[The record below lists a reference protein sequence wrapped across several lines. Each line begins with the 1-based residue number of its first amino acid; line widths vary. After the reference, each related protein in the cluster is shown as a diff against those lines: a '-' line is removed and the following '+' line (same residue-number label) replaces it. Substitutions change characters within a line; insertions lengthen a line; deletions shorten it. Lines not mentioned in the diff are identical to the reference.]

1 MGFLLV
7 ETANFNMQ
15 IQNITR
21 SSIARRARRI
31 GRGGKRGTYSGKG
44 IKGQKSRAG
53 AKMRPAE
60 REILKKIPKLR
71 GYRFKSFRLQPATV
85 TLFDLEKKFSNGD
98 VVSPEILLNHKL
110 IKRQRG
116 RMPNRIKIL
125 GKGKLTKKL
134 TFKNILFSKAVEKAI
149 SNLVA

>member
-1 MGFLLV
+1 M
-7 ETANFNMQ
+7 ARDYDMQ
-15 IQNITR
+15 IHHITR
-21 SSIARRARRI
+21 SSATQKARRI

-53 AKMRPAE
+53 AKIRPAE

-71 GYRFKSFRLQPATV
+71 GYRFKSFRLQPETV
-85 TLFDLEKKFSNGD
+85 TLLDLEKKFNNGD
-98 VVSPEILLNHKL
+98 VVSPETLLAHKL

-116 RMPNRIKIL
+116 KMPNRVKIL

-134 TFKNILFSKAVEKAI
+134 TFKNILFSKTVEKMVG
-149 SNLVA
+149 SL

>member
-1 MGFLLV
+1 
-7 ETANFNMQ
+7 
-15 IQNITR
+15 
-21 SSIARRARRI
+21 
-31 GRGGKRGTYSGKG
+31 
-44 IKGQKSRAG
+44 
-53 AKMRPAE
+53 MRPAE

-98 VVSPEILLNHKL
+98 VVSPETLLNHKL

-134 TFKNILFSKAVEKAI
+134 VFKNVLFSKAVGKAVG
-149 SNLVA
+149 SL

>member
-1 MGFLLV
+1 
-7 ETANFNMQ
+7 MQ
-15 IQNITR
+15 IHQISRPIT
-21 SSIARRARRI
+21 ARKARRI

-71 GYRFKSFRLQPATV
+71 GYRFKSFRLQPETV
-85 TLFDLEKKFSNGD
+85 TLVDLEKKFNNGD
-98 VVSPEILLNHKL
+98 TVSPESLLKAKL

-116 RMPNRIKIL
+116 RTPNRVKIL
-125 GKGKLTKKL
+125 AKGKLTKKL
-134 TFKNILFSKAVEKAI
+134 IFKNILFSKGVEKMTHF
-149 SNLVA
+149 

>member
-1 MGFLLV
+1 MTKGFSYNL
-7 ETANFNMQ
+7 NMQ
-15 IQNITR
+15 IHTIQKPI
-21 SSIARRARRI
+21 SSRAARRI

-71 GYRFKSFRLQPATV
+71 GYRFKSFRLQPETV
-85 TLFDLEKKFSNGD
+85 TLFDIEKKFTNGD
-98 VVSPEILLNHKL
+98 VVSPETLMRAKL

-116 RMPNRIKIL
+116 RIPNRVKIL
-125 GKGKLTKKL
+125 AKGKLTKKFI
-134 TFKNILFSKAVEKAI
+134 FKDVLFSEGADKAVG
-149 SNLVA
+149 SL

>member
-1 MGFLLV
+1 
-7 ETANFNMQ
+7 MQ
-15 IQNITR
+15 IHHITKP
-21 SSIARRARRI
+21 STARNARRI

-98 VVSPEILLNHKL
+98 VVSPETLLNHKL

-134 TFKNILFSKAVEKAI
+134 VFKNVLFSKAVGKAVG
-149 SNLVA
+149 SL

>member
-1 MGFLLV
+1 MTTGAERLSY
-7 ETANFNMQ
+7 NMQ
-15 IQNITR
+15 IHHITKP
-21 SSIARRARRI
+21 STNRAKRRI

-71 GYRFKSFRLQPATV
+71 GYRFKSFRLQPETV
-85 TLFDLEKKFSNGD
+85 TVADLEKKFNNGD
-98 VVSPEILLNHKL
+98 VVSPESLLAAKL

-116 RMPNRIKIL
+116 RMPNRVKII
-125 GKGKLTKKL
+125 GKGNLTKKF
-134 TFKNILFSKAVEKAI
+134 TFKNILFSESVGKAVSGSA
-149 SNLVA
+149 S

>member
-1 MGFLLV
+1 
-7 ETANFNMQ
+7 MQ
-15 IQNITR
+15 IHQLTKSKI
-21 SSIARRARRI
+21 SPRARRI

-85 TLFDLEKKFSNGD
+85 TVVDLEKKFNNGD
-98 VVSPEILLNHKL
+98 TITPESLLKAKL

-116 RMPNRIKIL
+116 RMPNRVKIL
-125 GKGKLTKKL
+125 GKGALTKKFI
-134 TFKNILFSKAVEKAI
+134 FKDILFSKGVGKI
-149 SNLVA
+149 VNSL

>member
-1 MGFLLV
+1 
-7 ETANFNMQ
+7 MQ
-15 IQNITR
+15 IHHITKPLT
-21 SSIARRARRI
+21 ARIARRI

-71 GYRFKSFRLQPATV
+71 GYRFKSFRLQPETV
-85 TLFDLEKKFSNGD
+85 TIADLEKKFNNGD
-98 VVSPEILLNHKL
+98 VVSPVTLLKHKL

-134 TFKNILFSKAVEKAI
+134 TFKNILFSESVGKAV
-149 SNLVA
+149 NGHV

>member
-1 MGFLLV
+1 
-7 ETANFNMQ
+7 MQ
-15 IQNITR
+15 IHHITKPSTAR
-21 SSIARRARRI
+21 SARRI

-71 GYRFKSFRLQPATV
+71 GYRFKSFRLQPETV
-85 TLFDLEKKFSNGD
+85 TISDLEKKYNNGD
-98 VVSPEILLNHKL
+98 TVSPVSLLKHKL

-116 RMPNRIKIL
+116 RMPNRVKIL

-134 TFKNILFSKAVEKAI
+134 IFKNILFSKSVGKAV
-149 SNLVA
+149 SGSSS

>member
-1 MGFLLV
+1 
-7 ETANFNMQ
+7 MQ
-15 IQNITR
+15 IHHMTK
-21 SSIARRARRI
+21 SSTAQSVRRI

-71 GYRFKSFRLQPATV
+71 GYRFKSFRLQPETV
-85 TLFDLEKKFSNGD
+85 TLLDLEKKFNTGD
-98 VVSPEILLNHKL
+98 IVFPESLLRHKL

-116 RMPNRIKIL
+116 RIPNRVKIL
-125 GKGKLTKKL
+125 GKGTLTKKL
-134 TFKNILFSKAVEKAI
+134 IFKDMLFSQAVEKTI
-149 SNLVA
+149 KSL